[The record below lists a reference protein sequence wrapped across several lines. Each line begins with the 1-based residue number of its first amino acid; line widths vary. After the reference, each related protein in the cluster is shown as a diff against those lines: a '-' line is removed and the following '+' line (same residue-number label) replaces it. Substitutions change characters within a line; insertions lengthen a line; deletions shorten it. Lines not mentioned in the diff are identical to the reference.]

1 MIQEVL
7 FNSLSRYS
15 AQPRPAHLPADDC
28 TDNNPRI
35 EAAEGS
41 LDYEKAP
48 SSIVAGQMC
57 DGKKYSDEKSED
69 DRGDGSS
76 HYRADT
82 YCYTVE
88 DHADFL
94 RHAEWRDVHDEDS
107 AREPMG
113 GQGRPGF
120 PCAPVVKG
128 SCSHRQGEAK
138 KTGQAPSLRQR

>member
-15 AQPRPAHLPADDC
+15 AQPRPAHLPANDC

-57 DGKKYSDEKSED
+57 DGKKHSEEKSED
-69 DRGDGSS
+69 GRGDDSG
-76 HYRADT
+76 HYRAGT
-82 YCYTVE
+82 YC
-88 DHADFL
+88 
-94 RHAEWRDVHDEDS
+94 
-107 AREPMG
+107 
-113 GQGRPGF
+113 
-120 PCAPVVKG
+120 
-128 SCSHRQGEAK
+128 
-138 KTGQAPSLRQR
+138 